1 MSVAGASKE
10 VRKMENYTMPNICL
24 CCMEKHKPKIIVV
37 RENNIFKGVEVWYDA
52 EYFYCDRADET
63 YADERQITLNHQA
76 MKRAYEDTWKQK

>member
-1 MSVAGASKE
+1 MMSVVGG
-10 VRKMENYTMPNICL
+10 KMKNDTMPEICL
-24 CCMEKHKPKIIVV
+24 CCMEKHEPKIIVV